1 MSASREHH
9 IDRRNWKRVP
19 FAGKATITRT
29 GKTVEETEINNL
41 SLHDIFVKTSA
52 DIPLYELVGLR
63 LILGNSSPD
72 LGIDLRGI
80 VVRRDATGLAI
91 RLIGLD
97 FDSFKLL
104 KKVIA
109 YTAEDKAATI
119 KGFLDRLKTTEFPGP
134 QRYRLI
140 TTGDGKQPSAASGPV
155 RPDGCEETPAPSG
168 REEPAK

>member
-1 MSASREHH
+1 
-9 IDRRNWKRVP
+9 V
-19 FAGKATITRT
+19 
-29 GKTVEETEINNL
+29 
-41 SLHDIFVKTSA
+41 

-63 LILGNSSPD
+63 LLLGESPPD
-72 LGIDLRGI
+72 LGIDLSGI

-109 YTAEDKAATI
+109 YAAEDKTATI
-119 KGFLDRLKTTEFPGP
+119 KGFLDRLKTMEFPGP
-134 QRYRLI
+134 RRDRPI
-140 TTGDGKQPSAASGPV
+140 TTGHGNQPSTASGPPG
-155 RPDGCEETPAPSG
+155 PDSCEETPALSG

>member
-1 MSASREHH
+1 MSASRERH

-19 FAGKATITRT
+19 LAGKAAITRT
-29 GKTVEETEINNL
+29 GKNVEETEINNL
-41 SLHDIFVKTSA
+41 SLHDIFVNTSA

-63 LILGNSSPD
+63 LILGNSAPD

-109 YTAEDKAATI
+109 YTTEDKTATI
-119 KGFLDRLKTTEFPGP
+119 KGFLDRLKTMEFPGP
-134 QRYRLI
+134 RRDSPV
-140 TTGDGKQPSAASGPV
+140 TTGHNDRPPAASEPPG
-155 RPDGCEETPAPSG
+155 PDGCKKTPAFSG
-168 REEPAK
+168 RGTPAE